1 MRTKHHSIIT
11 VVIIFLFILFNA
23 LFAQGLQNVSVNLED
38 SEAGVATIYTF
49 NFTTGAGGIPADG
62 KIVITLQQGFHLS
75 DLIFA
80 QTTDDLIMAGGF
92 KTSGAAGVIALERD
106 GTGALVAA
114 NTDVGVKVAGIE
126 NHQTAAVYTA
136 TIETQQNN
144 GDTIDSSTPST
155 FTIRHNS
162 LDQFEFETISNHDA
176 GENFVINIT
185 AKDKYGNVVEDF
197 ESTVELSDTSRTISP
212 TSTTDF
218 TSGIWSENVSITKSG
233 ANNEITAIYQ
243 NKSGV
248 SNKFN
253 ITHGLLNRFVI
264 DEINSPQTAGNS
276 FSIRIVARD
285 QYQNIVKSFEETV
298 ALTDFSG
305 SIQAVPDNFNAGILE
320 NQSVIITK
328 SQPDNFIIATD
339 PATSKTGQSNL
350 FNVVAGNSAK
360 FYIEPISDQVA
371 GESFPI
377 IVIAQD
383 NNNNTVSNFD
393 GKVTI
398 ADNSNSI
405 NPSLSDKFVGGIW
418 SGDVAISLPEA
429 NNIITVTKSP
439 GTETGSSN
447 SFNVTE
453 GGLHSFSIDNIS
465 SPQEAGTKFSITI
478 RAKDKAGNTISSF
491 ADNVNINDLTY
502 SIDRQQSE
510 NFTNGEWTGFVT
522 ITKARANNR
531 IIVSGNNKDGN
542 SNQFDVN
549 PGILSHFYISD
560 ISSPQIA
567 GQNFPISIEAH
578 DANENVV
585 TSFTDAVNLAEETA
599 TISLSS
605 TPNFVV
611 GTWSGIVNITQK
623 SENNKITVIDPTSSK
638 AGESDYF
645 NVRPAA
651 VNHIT
656 IRDNPGGLGSEVEAI
671 TFNIGEQKKLY
682 AAGYDLWHNYVR
694 EVVANWETTGNI
706 NQPSPLQ
713 GTNTIFRPITPYTSG
728 RIYADSVSVGADST
742 GIFTVGTIH
751 HVLIR
756 ETAGGAGNTVENVE
770 ISADD
775 SLVLYAAAYDEG
787 NSYLGPA
794 SVNWSNNGALQPL
807 VSGSGNKFVYYPTTS
822 GVTGQIIASHA
833 IAPIATTGII
843 TIHPG
848 APVGTIIL
856 HSNPKIIEAHP
867 DSFSTITS
875 EPIYDSD
882 GNSIAENE
890 LFTVS
895 TNLGTITSTDED
907 LNVNGVQIKSDAES
921 KLTFV
926 VHAGTEGGT
935 AQIYVSSIG
944 TGGNAIGETT
954 LIFANLNIVSVNVD
968 FERLSRGQTNVP
980 IRMVV
985 ENLSSEN
992 ITIVNAGLKFTG
1004 PAPFNNTLTGEYTVS
1019 RTDVLTQILA
1029 RTQSTLTFETNLAE
1043 DATTGL
1049 IRIDGFFTGDL
1060 NSKSVIDTSAN
1071 LIDEVMVQS
1080 PPVLSIEKIEAF
1092 ADTVIQGT
1100 STTVK
1105 ATIRNNGEASVIINS
1120 DSLTFWAEN
1129 FGVNETKKYGQIA
1142 YLSNPDT
1149 LIGNSSEVFTYTVQ
1163 VGTNALIDTVTL
1175 DGKITGRDINSNEIV
1190 SDIGANELDG
1200 WWVKQASDVEIIEFS
1215 TSQLTVTDGQEEDWY
1230 ITMVVN
1236 NSGGADLK
1244 LDSVVVEFSIGGRNI
1259 SNEYTL
1265 IYPGTFMSSGNDILQ
1280 AGATDMLRITVGKT
1294 GITQGTM
1301 TITGTVFLGD
1311 MISGQVIKNS
1321 VTGITV
1327 QSPAQLTIDYIHTS
1341 QPEVTVGQNSPWQI
1355 ILSLTNS
1362 GGGDIAIDSTRLTN
1376 FINFADGNDSYTITT
1391 PAGFYGSNTFVL
1403 KSGQTDSLFF
1413 TINKTGIVTGDIN
1426 INIKI
1431 WAVEIN
1437 SQRNIFVEDNT
1448 QILIESPAEIK
1459 IASTENIAPNS
1470 PYVNTEQEFQ
1480 IRVVVLNTGEDA
1492 ATNINVSL
1500 ESDSSSTLLNPTG
1513 NLSLL
1518 RGGESDTLSFNI
1530 LSSSR
1535 RIVDE
1540 TYSSKIIAASAEN
1553 TPEPDKITIATPLDS
1568 FANAIVQVP
1577 AEMKIIS
1584 VKSSADTVKAYSTKE
1599 WDITVAVKNNGD
1611 GNLVL
1616 TKPKASDISIFKSN
1630 VSQQGYEINAPSGF
1644 QHSPDLKLAA
1654 DEEDQLIY
1662 KISRTGY
1669 EGGTVTVKASLT
1681 GKYLNTTQSYLV
1693 SDSTEVY
1700 VIPSADLFIDITEP
1714 NCFYTSSGI
1723 AQVNSGQIFS
1733 IDVKVVNSGAEE
1745 VGNVSVALS
1754 APGYSFDPQTIEK
1767 VQPSGNAVT
1776 SFNVT
1781 AEDVQEQATFTANII
1796 LATAVESGLPATIGS
1811 SSDSTADVRIHEPA
1825 RLKINIDTQETI
1837 FTANQANSFQ
1847 LHVSNLGTAEVDE
1860 SGQLAVFAPPGYL
1873 IDKGNKRVQADT
1885 TNFIIDQELSWQI
1898 IPPSVQSNNDTI
1910 KVVLFHSPNDKNV
1923 NSAAYVENAVEGLVV
1938 RTVASNIFI
1947 QKFSIDSPEGAKDD
1961 TISTWQ
1967 DFSVKL
1973 DIIPSENLKD
1983 LRASVIIPSNFGYGI
1998 QEDSLKFLLSN
2009 SGTWKLRAPGAAN
2022 SEPAWIK
2029 VNVYGKTNGKTE
2041 TVQDSF
2047 AVVVKKR
2054 AEIII
2059 DDIWTSSNNDSI
2071 LSSGK
2076 EFDLNVLI
2084 SSKNSNQAKVV
2095 GEALVRVSFGATDIT
2110 TEDNLTQSFKVDSAV
2125 TWRINAPEY
2134 AKGRSPLTIY
2144 LESIPL
2150 DENTDSTAIIS
2161 DEVTTEQFYVETVIF
2176 GNITTSN
2183 FRITY
2188 PIGATDRILSSY
2200 QSFDVEAE
2208 VEWQNTSDIPTANLK
2223 LPPGFTT
2230 LESNPKKPADIGQQG
2245 TVAWT
2250 IYAPETVVS
2259 NQNIWIQLSAKD
2271 ANNGSS
2277 FLINSDSIEVDIVNR
2292 PEILLNAQIIS
2303 PASALDGQISAGDFF
2318 VLNAFLEKTGEADL
2332 TGNYSIELILPEEQD
2347 YTSVQSLI
2355 QQANWDQT
2363 IEWTIKAP
2371 LSTRN
2376 TQNMTIDL
2384 ISAPKDENT
2393 NRTIIADAII
2403 NDDVSIPISTEE
2415 KSVTISTRA
2424 DNGKNTIARGDTGI
2438 TVLGLEFMVSGD
2450 EYSNN
2455 VLFSGVKIK
2464 LKDRLGN
2471 IVENPQHAISR
2482 IKVVNHLNTNLVYGS
2497 VAEIPVTNPIEI
2509 VFSKIDTLKPKIPN
2523 RIDFKVDIS
2532 QNASIT
2538 DFQLTIDSSQALQF
2552 IDEGSGRI
2560 PNIKNEA
2567 GETIDELNIFS
2578 ASSVIIQ
2585 ADFEESFFNYPNPF
2599 GEANKPETY
2608 FVYYLEQ
2615 DSDVRIQIYTILGER
2630 VWAKTFTQNDPQG
2643 KKGPHEGDV
2652 IWNARNDLGHKV
2664 LNGVYVARISTAD
2677 NKEAIIKIAVIK

>member
-1 MRTKHHSIIT
+1 MKTKHQSIIT
-11 VVIIFLFILFNA
+11 VVIIFLFILCDL
-23 LFAQGLQNVSVNLED
+23 LFAQGLQNVGVTLED

-62 KIVITLQQGFHLS
+62 KIVITLQPGFNLS
-75 DLIFA
+75 DPIFA
-80 QTTDDLIMAGGF
+80 QVTNSLTMDGGLIA
-92 KTSGAAGVIALERD
+92 TGANGIITIQRD
-106 GTGALVAA
+106 GTGTAVADDIA
-114 NTDVGVKVAGIE
+114 IGVRVAIIE
-126 NHQTAAVYTA
+126 NHQTAADYTV

-144 GDTIDSSTPST
+144 GNTIDSSTPST

-162 LDQFEFETISNHDA
+162 LDQFEFDTISNFSA

-197 ESTVELSDTSRTISP
+197 TNTVALSDTSRTISP
-212 TSTTDF
+212 TSTEDF
-218 TSGIWSENVSITKSG
+218 TSGVWSGNVSITRSG

-243 NKSGV
+243 NESGV

-253 ITHGLLNRFVI
+253 ITHGLLNRFLI
-264 DEINSPQTAGNS
+264 DEINSPKTAGNS
-276 FSIRIVARD
+276 FSIRIVAQD
-285 QYQNIVKSFEETV
+285 LYQNIVTSFTDKKV
-298 ALTDFSG
+298 ALTDQSG
-305 SIQAVPDNFNAGILE
+305 SIQAVPGDFNSGVLE

-328 SQPDNFIIATD
+328 SQQDNFIIATD
-339 PATSKTGQSNL
+339 PVTSKTGQSNS
-350 FNVVAGNSAK
+350 FNVIAGNLAK
-360 FYIEPISDQVA
+360 FYIEPITDQIT
-371 GESFPI
+371 GEAFSI
-377 IVIAQD
+377 TVIAQD
-383 NNNNTVSNFD
+383 NNNNIVSNFN

-398 ADNSNSI
+398 DDNSYSI
-405 NPSLSDKFVGGIW
+405 NPSLSGEFIGGIW
-418 SGDVAISLPEA
+418 NGNVAISLPEA

-447 SFNVTE
+447 VFNVNE
-453 GGLHSFSIDNIS
+453 GVLHHFSLENIS
-465 SPQEAGTKFSITI
+465 PQQAGTQFYITI
-478 RAKDKAGNTISSF
+478 RAKDKAENTVTSF
-491 ADNVNINDLTY
+491 TDKVNIRDLTG

-522 ITKARANNR
+522 VTKAKANNQ
-531 IIVSGNNKDGN
+531 IIVSGGSMEGN

-585 TSFTDAVNLAEETA
+585 TGFTDAVNLAEETA
-599 TISLSS
+599 TISLTS
-605 TPNFVV
+605 TDDFVD
-611 GTWSGIVNITQK
+611 GTWSSNVNITQK
-623 SENNKITVIDPTSSK
+623 FTNNRITVTDPVSSK
-638 AGESDYF
+638 TGESDYF
-645 NVRPAA
+645 NVLPAA

-656 IRDNPGGLGSEVEAI
+656 IRDNPGGLGSEVEAM

-682 AAGYDLWHNYVR
+682 AAGYDQWHNYVR
-694 EVVANWETTGNI
+694 EVVADWETTGNI

-756 ETAGGAGNTVENVE
+756 NAAGGAGNRVDNVE

-794 SVNWSNNGALQPL
+794 SVNWSNNGTLQPL

-822 GVTGQIIASHA
+822 GATGQIIASHA
-833 IAPIATTGII
+833 IAPIATTGTI

-867 DSFSTITS
+867 DSFSIITS
-875 EPIYDSD
+875 DQIYDSD
-882 GNSIAENE
+882 RNLIAENE
-890 LFTVS
+890 LFTVT
-895 TNLGTITSTDED
+895 TNLGTITSPDED
-907 LNVNGVQIKSDAES
+907 SGINGVQIKSDAES

-935 AQIYVSSIG
+935 AQIYLSSIG
-944 TGGNAIGETT
+944 KGNAFGETT

-1029 RTQSTLTFETNLAE
+1029 RTQSTLTFETDLAE

-1080 PPVLSIEKIEAF
+1080 PPILSIEKIEAF

-1149 LIGNSSEVFTYTVQ
+1149 LIGNSSDFFTYTVQ
-1163 VGTNALIDTVTL
+1163 VGTNALIDTISL
-1175 DGKITGRDINSNEIV
+1175 DGNITGRDINSNEII
-1190 SDIGANELDG
+1190 SDIGSNELDG
-1200 WWVKQASDVEIIEFS
+1200 WWVKQASDIEVIEFN

-1230 ITMVVN
+1230 ISMVVN

-1265 IYPGTFMSSGNDILQ
+1265 IYPSTFMSSGNDILQ

-1301 TITGTVFLGD
+1301 TITGTVYLGD
-1311 MISGQVIKNS
+1311 MISGQIIKNS

-1376 FINFADGNDSYTITT
+1376 FINFADGNDSYTITP
-1391 PAGFYGSNTFVL
+1391 PAGFDGSNIFVL
-1403 KSGQTDSLFF
+1403 KSGQSDSLFF

-1426 INIKI
+1426 ITVKI
-1431 WAVEIN
+1431 WAIEIN

-1459 IASTENIAPNS
+1459 IASTENLAPNS
-1470 PYVNTEQEFQ
+1470 PYVDTEQEFQ

-1492 ATNINVSL
+1492 ATGINVTL
-1500 ESDSSSTLLNPTG
+1500 NNDASSTILNPTG
-1513 NLSLL
+1513 NLLLL
-1518 RGGESDTLSFNI
+1518 RRGESDTLIFNI
-1530 LSSSR
+1530 QASSQSV
-1535 RIVDE
+1535 INE
-1540 TYSSKIIAASAEN
+1540 NFSSKIIAATAEN
-1553 TPEPDKITIATPLDS
+1553 TEEQDKITIAAPLDS
-1568 FANAIVQVP
+1568 FANAIVQNP
-1577 AEMKIIS
+1577 AEMKITS
-1584 VKSSADTVKAYSTKE
+1584 VSSSEDTVKAYSTND
-1599 WDITVAVKNNGD
+1599 WDLTVAVKNNGEGD
-1611 GNLVL
+1611 LVL

-1630 VSQQGYEINAPSGF
+1630 VSQQGYEIKAPSGF
-1644 QHSPDLKLAA
+1644 QNSPDLRLAKE
-1654 DEEDQLIY
+1654 EEDLLIY

-1669 EGGTVTVKASLT
+1669 EGGLVTVKASLT
-1681 GKYLNTTQSYLV
+1681 GKYLNTNQNYLV

-1700 VIPSADLFIDITEP
+1700 VIPSADLFIDITEA

-1754 APGYSFDPQTIEK
+1754 APGYFFDPQTIEK
-1767 VQPSGNAVT
+1767 IQAFGSADT

-1781 AEDVQEQATFTANII
+1781 AEDVKEQVTFTANII
-1796 LATAVESGLPATIGS
+1796 SATAVESEIPATIGS

-1837 FTANQANSFQ
+1837 FTADQASSFQ
-1847 LHVSNLGTAEVDE
+1847 LHVSNLGTAETDE
-1860 SGQLAVFAPPGYL
+1860 SGQLAVYAPSGYL
-1873 IDKGNKRVQADT
+1873 IDKGSKQVQGDT
-1885 TNFIIDQELSWQI
+1885 TNFIIDQELSWEI

-1923 NSAAYVENAVEGLVV
+1923 NSPAYVENSQEKLIV

-1947 QKFSIDSPEGAKDD
+1947 QKFSVNSPEGAKDD

-1973 DIIPSENLKD
+1973 DIIPSDNLKD
-1983 LRASVIIPSNFGYGI
+1983 LRASVTIPSNFGYGI
-1998 QEDSLKFLLSN
+1998 QEDSLKFLPLN
-2009 SGTWKLRAPGAAN
+2009 SGTWELRAPGAATT
-2022 SEPAWIK
+2022 EPAWIK

-2059 DDIWTSSNNDSI
+2059 SDIWTSSNNDSI

-2076 EFDLNVLI
+2076 EFDLNVSI

-2110 TEDNLTQSFKVDSAV
+2110 TGDNLTQRFKVDSAV
-2125 TWRINAPEY
+2125 TWRIKAPEY

-2150 DENTDSTAIIS
+2150 DENTNLQAIIS
-2161 DEVTTEQFYVETVIF
+2161 DEEDSKQFFVETVIY
-2176 GNITTSN
+2176 GYITIDN
-2183 FRITY
+2183 FRITS

-2292 PEILLNAQIIS
+2292 PEILLNAKIIS

-2332 TGNYSIELILPEEQD
+2332 IGNYSIELILPEEQD
-2347 YTSVQSLI
+2347 YTSELSLI

-2363 IEWTIKAP
+2363 IEWTIKTP
-2371 LSTRN
+2371 LFARN

-2482 IKVVNHLNTNLVYGS
+2482 IKVVNHLNTNFVYGS
-2497 VAEIPVTNPIEI
+2497 VTEIPVTNPIAI
-2509 VFSKIDTLKPKIPN
+2509 VFSQIDTLKPKIPN
-2523 RIDFKVDIS
+2523 LIDFEVDVS
-2532 QNASIT
+2532 ENSSIT

-2578 ASSVIIQ
+2578 TSSVIIQ

-2608 FVYYLEQ
+2608 FVYFLEQ

-2652 IWNARNDLGHKV
+2652 IWDARNDQGHKV